1 MTTTTSRW
9 CIATFVALAAI
20 AACDAAVHPY
30 AGEYFEPHAD
40 AYVFRAGREGLFAQV
55 DDDHETEAWSTA
67 APGVSNGESYVRFD
81 RVRFNRPASVA
92 SRFDAGG
99 AETGLVE
106 AVLFEL
112 NDHDR
117 VGFVDPA
124 GYTRFCCAEDLVES
138 TGCVPGRL
146 IVTPRD
152 DDPESPWVKAVPF
165 SGDDVD
171 ARVYDQT
178 VRIRK
183 TGMYYLWFVS
193 CDPNSAPRSPSA
205 APRLEKSLGL
215 PPRHGSLHA
224 SLLRRPLPRLPRRS
238 ARRGSSPP
246 PRSGARSCRCSTAS
260 RSSSRSA
267 WRNPRRGT
275 STTSTSTPRG
285 TAPTPPPSSRFSS
298 GPRARRL

>member
-1 MTTTTSRW
+1 M
-9 CIATFVALAAI
+9 VASTKRSTISPPGRRAAFRPTGAYDAPRDDDDDDITLVYRDVRGASPRI

-146 IVTPRD
+146 L
-152 DDPESPWVKAVPF
+152 S
-165 SGDDVD
+165 
-171 ARVYDQT
+171 
-178 VRIRK
+178 
-183 TGMYYLWFVS
+183 
-193 CDPNSAPRSPSA
+193 
-205 APRLEKSLGL
+205 
-215 PPRHGSLHA
+215 
-224 SLLRRPLPRLPRRS
+224 
-238 ARRGSSPP
+238 
-246 PRSGARSCRCSTAS
+246 
-260 RSSSRSA
+260 
-267 WRNPRRGT
+267 
-275 STTSTSTPRG
+275 
-285 TAPTPPPSSRFSS
+285 
-298 GPRARRL
+298 